1 MLKAEEKACKH
12 PDGWADQQLREMIN
26 A

>member
-26 A
+26 G